1 MRKEV
6 KRTLLRSENEV
17 WAGPQIK
24 ELYQTMEEKDGV
36 WKPTGS
42 KRDLQ
47 HHPYSIDPDKDEMVK
62 LSTVMQSPV
71 VFQYKSVEE
80 DMNCGLLCPHLNFAP
95 TVYTSH
101 VPNGNQ
107 D

>member
-42 KRDLQ
+42 K
-47 HHPYSIDPDKDEMVK
+47 
-62 LSTVMQSPV
+62 
-71 VFQYKSVEE
+71 
-80 DMNCGLLCPHLNFAP
+80 
-95 TVYTSH
+95 
-101 VPNGNQ
+101 NGIYNNIYIL
-107 D
+107 